1 MKRKGNLYKKI
12 ISKENLIIADTKAR
26 KGKLK
31 QYGVQVFDKNK
42 DANIDR
48 LYEMLRD
55 KIYHTSSYKIRTIF
69 EPKERLIYC
78 LPYFPDRI
86 VHHAVMIHLEKI
98 FVDMFTAD
106 TYSCI
111 KGRGI
116 HPFSFAIR
124 KALKNVP
131 GTQYCLKL
139 DIRKFYP
146 SIDHDTLKTQ
156 LRRKFKDPDLL
167 WLLDDIIDS
176 APGVPIGN
184 YLSQFFANF
193 NLTPFDHWLK
203 EQKKIKYYFRYADD
217 MIFLSGSKEELH
229 QLLADIREYLHKYL
243 KLDLKDNYQIFLVES
258 RGIDVGGY
266 VIYHDCVY
274 VRKEIKK
281 SFARAMKKRKDRA
294 SIDSYMGWLKWANCK
309 NLTKK
314 ILQHGTKK
322 V

>member
-1 MKRKGNLYKKI
+1 MKRKGNLYQKI
-12 ISKENLIIADTKAR
+12 ISKENLIMADTKAR

-31 QYGVQVFDKNK
+31 QYGVQIFDKNK

-48 LYEMLRD
+48 LYEML
-55 KIYHTSSYKIRTIF
+55 KNKTYHTSKYKTRTIY

-124 KALKNVP
+124 KALKDVP

-139 DIRKFYP
+139 DIKKFYP
-146 SIDHDTLKTQ
+146 SINHDILKTQ
-156 LRRKFKDPDLL
+156 LRRKFKDADLL

-184 YLSQFFANF
+184 FLSQFFANF
-193 NLTPFDHWLK
+193 NLTSFDHWLK
-203 EQKKIKYYFRYADD
+203 EQKRVKYYFRYADD
-217 MIFLSGSKEELH
+217 MIFLSGSKAELH
-229 QLLADIREYLHKYL
+229 QLLANIREYLQQHL
-243 KLDLKDNYQIFLVES
+243 KLHLKDNYQIFLVKA

-266 VIYHDCVY
+266 VLYHDVVY
-274 VRKEIKK
+274 VRKSIKQ
-281 SFARAMKKRKDRA
+281 SFARSVAKRRDRS
-294 SIDSYMGWLKWANCK
+294 SIEAHKGWLLHCNGR
-309 NLTKK
+309 NLIKKILYGTKK
-314 ILQHGTKK
+314 I
-322 V
+322 